1 MLYFEL
7 YSLFSFTCKYK
18 LGQLWCKLE
27 HSLKSSLDIFDF
39 YFISGS
45 FSASPVSLGTT
56 TNRINLSCFFSFFM
70 FGNNVISYKT
80 HYICSSSIIQ
90 ILCTCSIK
98 NIILLNFILIII
110 CALLIFLVQVHG
122 LNKVVYNCIYYF
134 WWCHQAITT

>member
-7 YSLFSFTCKYK
+7 YNLFSFTCKYK

-70 FGNNVISYKT
+70 FGNVISYKT